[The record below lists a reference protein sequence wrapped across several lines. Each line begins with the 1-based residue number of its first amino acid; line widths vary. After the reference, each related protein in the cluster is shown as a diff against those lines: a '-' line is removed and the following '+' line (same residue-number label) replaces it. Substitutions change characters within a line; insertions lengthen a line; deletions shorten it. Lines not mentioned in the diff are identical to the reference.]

1 MLYDNSAAPGTRLD
15 GTDTVEGAAASPAP
29 ALAKGAH
36 MAVVYE
42 GVAYQAEDEAADVR
56 AGAIAAI
63 AAVAASLAG
72 CTVTGRGRPAHR
84 DPRRRY
90 GASRGR

>member
-1 MLYDNSAAPGTRLD
+1 MD
-15 GTDTVEGAAASPAP
+15 GNDTVGGGCHLAAP

-42 GVAYQAEDEAADVR
+42 GAAYEGVAYQADDEAADVR